1 MFKKLIY
8 FLLKDY
14 LFMLSKI
21 AFAYDKFYFNL
32 LIFHILVTEK
42 VEVTLCYYKTYFM

>member
-1 MFKKLIY
+1 MDTDIQLNEKFKNVNIAPKYYPYKMLKKLIY

-21 AFAYDKFYFNL
+21 AFAYEKF
-32 LIFHILVTEK
+32 
-42 VEVTLCYYKTYFM
+42 